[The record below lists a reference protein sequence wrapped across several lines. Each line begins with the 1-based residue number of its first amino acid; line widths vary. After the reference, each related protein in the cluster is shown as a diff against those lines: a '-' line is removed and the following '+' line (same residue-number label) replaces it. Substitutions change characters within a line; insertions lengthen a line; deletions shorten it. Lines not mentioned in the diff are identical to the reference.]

1 MATRLPKPTIL
12 YIYGETMETNKIVL
26 PGEQVSTS
34 EELLPG
40 DGTFEE
46 EGIIRASRVGLY
58 VIDNKNRKAIV
69 KPVTSIPVELRRGDI
84 VLASVQSVRSNMV
97 IADVFHVTG
106 KKRQISGDT
115 NGTLRVSEISNSY
128 VKDPSTEYAP
138 GDIIRAKVTQVK
150 PSIQLATKDKD
161 LGVIKATCTKC
172 RHTLILKGN
181 TLECKN
187 CEHKEKRKKANDYGN
202 YDINKL

>member
-1 MATRLPKPTIL
+1 MNKD
-12 YIYGETMETNKIVL
+12 KIVL

-46 EGIIRASRVGLY
+46 DGIIRASRVGTY
-58 VIDNKNRKAIV
+58 YIDEKHKRAIV
-69 KPVTSIPVELRRGDI
+69 KPLTSIPVELKRGDI
-84 VLASVQSVRSNMV
+84 VLALVESVRSNMV
-97 IADVFHVTG
+97 IADVIHSIG
-106 KKRQISGDT
+106 KNRSISGDT

-150 PSIQLATKDKD
+150 PSVQLATKDRD
-161 LGVIKATCTKC
+161 LGVIKAMCTKC
-172 RHTLILKGN
+172 RHSLVRKDNLLICEN
-181 TLECKN
+181 CKN
-187 CEHKEKRKKANDYGN
+187 KEKRKTADDYGN
-202 YDINKL
+202 YDLHKL